1 MRCPTTRA
9 CFVSIRSFSSSNLLP
24 ALAGHEPNDLLNE
37 VRLLSSRG
45 QLHQALSLFYNSSPQ
60 LHSLQ
65 TYATLFHECA
75 RHGYL
80 QQGLRLH
87 HFMLA
92 HFPSCTSDLFVT
104 NHLIN
109 MYSKCGYLQY
119 AHQLFDAM
127 PKRNVVSWTAL
138 VSGYAQCGR
147 GVESFRLFSDML
159 AERDCRPNDFAFT
172 SVLSSCDYLCGK
184 QLHALVLKMGL
195 GASVYVTNSLITMY
209 SKGYKVKEAWT
220 LFKSLSC
227 WSQVSWN
234 SMIAGFQLA
243 KLGMHAIGVFVKM
256 HHEGIGFNRATLL
269 SVFSSLCGSNGIDI
283 NLGLKFCFQ
292 VYCLSVKTGFISE
305 VEVAT
310 AFMKAYSEL
319 GGDVSEFYHLFLET
333 SCQDIIFWTS
343 MITALAEPDPAK
355 AFFLYRQLL
364 QEGLT
369 PDLYTFSIVLKACAG
384 FVTEQHALAIHSQV
398 IKAGFEDE
406 TVLRNALIHA
416 YARCGSIALSKKVFE
431 EMGCRDLVSWNSM
444 LKAYGLHGK
453 AKEALQLFPQMDLKP
468 DTATF
473 VALLSACSHSGMVE
487 EGLRIFDSMF
497 KDHSIIPQL
506 DHYACMVDILGR
518 AGRIVEAEELIRRM
532 PMEPDSVVW
541 SALLGSCRKHGE
553 TQLAKTAVSKLKQ
566 MEPENS
572 LGYVQMSNIYSS
584 GGRFNEAGTIRKEMD
599 GSGVRKEPGLSWIE
613 VGNQVHE
620 FASGGRHHPQREAI
634 CIKLQ
639 GLIGQLKEI
648 GYVPEISLA
657 LHDIEEEHK
666 QEQLFHHS
674 EKMALVFAVMN
685 EGKLHG
691 GGNVI
696 RIMKNI
702 RICIDCHNFMKLA
715 SGFLQKEIIVR
726 DSNRFHHFKDNI
738 CSCNDYW

>member
-1 MRCPTTRA
+1 MRA
-9 CFVSIRSFSSSNLLP
+9 CLVSIRSLSSSNIQP
-24 ALAGHEPNDLLNE
+24 ALAVAGNGPNDLLNE

-45 QLHQALSLFYNSSPQ
+45 QLQEALSLVYNTSPQ
-60 LHSLQ
+60 LLSLQ
-65 TYATLFHECA
+65 TCATLFHECA

-80 QQGLRLH
+80 QQGLHLH
-87 HFMLA
+87 YFMLA
-92 HFPSCTSDLFVT
+92 HFPNGTSDLFVT

-109 MYSKCGYLQY
+109 MYCKCGYLQY
-119 AHQLFDAM
+119 ARQLFDEM
-127 PKRNVVSWTAL
+127 PIRNVVSWTAL

-147 GVESFRLFSDML
+147 IAESFRIFSDML
-159 AERDCRPNDFAFT
+159 ADRRSRPNEFAFT
-172 SVLSSCDYLCGK
+172 SVLSSCDDLRGK
-184 QLHALVLKMGL
+184 QLHALLLKMGL
-195 GASVYVTNSLITMY
+195 DASVYIANALITMY
-209 SKGYKVKEAWT
+209 SKNYKVEEAWT
-220 LFKSLSC
+220 LFKSLRY
-227 WSQVSWN
+227 WTEVSWN

-243 KLGMHAIGVFVKM
+243 KLGMHAIGVFVRM

-269 SVFSSLCGSNGIDI
+269 SVFSSFCGSNDI
-283 NLGLKFCFQ
+283 EMDLGLKFCFQ

-319 GGDVSEFYHLFLET
+319 GGDISEFYHLFLDT

-343 MITALAEPDPAK
+343 MITAFAERDPVK

-364 QEGLT
+364 REDMR

-384 FVTEQHALAIHSQV
+384 FVTEKHVLAIHSQV
-398 IKAGFEDE
+398 IKAGFEDD

-416 YARCGSIALSKKVFE
+416 YTRCGSIVLSKKVFE
-431 EMGCRDLVSWNSM
+431 EMGYRDLVSWNSM

-453 AKEALQLFPQMDLKP
+453 AKEALQLFQQMDLRP
-468 DTATF
+468 DTTTF

-487 EGLRIFDSMF
+487 EGMRIFDSMF
-497 KDHSIIPQL
+497 KNHSIIPQL

-518 AGRIVEAEELIRRM
+518 AGRITEAEELIRGM

-553 TQLAKTAVSKLKQ
+553 TQLAKIAVSKLKQ

-584 GGRFNEAGTIRKEMD
+584 GGRFNEARTIRKEMD
-599 GSGVRKEPGLSWIE
+599 GSGVKKEPGQSWIE

-620 FASGGRHHPQREAI
+620 FASGGRHHPQRDAI
-634 CIKLQ
+634 CAKLQ
-639 GLIGQLKEI
+639 VLIGQLKEI
-648 GYVPEISLA
+648 GYVPETSLA

-674 EKMALVFAVMN
+674 EKMALVFALMN
-685 EGKLHG
+685 EGNLHC

-702 RICIDCHNFMKLA
+702 RICVDCHNFMKLA
-715 SGFLQKEIIVR
+715 SDFLQKEIIVR
-726 DSNRFHHFKDNI
+726 DSNRFHHFKNKI

>member
-1 MRCPTTRA
+1 MLRPTTRS
-9 CFVSIRSFSSSNLLP
+9 CLVSIRSLSSSNLLP
-24 ALAGHEPNDLLNE
+24 AVAGNGPNDLLNE

-45 QLHQALSLFYNSSPQ
+45 QLQEALSLFYNTPPQ

-75 RHGYL
+75 RRGYL
-80 QQGLRLH
+80 QQGLSLH

-92 HFPSCTSDLFVT
+92 HFPNSTSDLFVT

-109 MYSKCGYLQY
+109 MYSKCGYLQH
-119 AHQLFDAM
+119 AQKLFDEM
-127 PKRNVVSWTAL
+127 TERNVVSWTAL
-138 VSGYAQCGR
+138 VSGYAQFGQSA
-147 GVESFRLFSDML
+147 ESFRLFLGML
-159 AERDCRPNDFAFT
+159 GDRRSRPNEFAFT
-172 SVLSSCDYLCGK
+172 SVLSSCDDLRGK

-195 GASVYVTNSLITMY
+195 DASVYVANALITMY
-209 SKGYKVKEAWT
+209 SKNYKVEEAWT
-220 LFKSLSC
+220 LFKSLGC
-227 WSQVSWN
+227 WTQVSWN

-243 KLGMHAIGVFVKM
+243 KLGMHAVGVFVKM

-269 SVFSSLCGSNGIDI
+269 SVFSSLCGSNDI
-283 NLGLKFCFQ
+283 EMDLGLKFCFQ

-319 GGDVSEFYHLFLET
+319 GGDISEFYHLFLET

-343 MITALAEPDPAK
+343 MITAFAERDPVK
-355 AFFLYRQLL
+355 AFSLYQQLL
-364 QEGLT
+364 REDLR

-384 FVTEQHALAIHSQV
+384 FVTELHASAIHSQV
-398 IKAGFEDE
+398 IKAGFEDD

-416 YARCGSIALSKKVFE
+416 YTRCGSITLSKKVFE
-431 EMGCRDLVSWNSM
+431 EMGCRDLVSWNSV

-453 AKEALQLFPQMDLKP
+453 AKEALQLFQQMDLKP

-497 KDHSIIPQL
+497 KDHGIIPQL

-518 AGRIVEAEELIRRM
+518 AGRITEAEELIRRM

-553 TQLAKTAVSKLKQ
+553 TQLAKIAVSKLKQ
-566 MEPENS
+566 MEPEKS

-599 GSGVRKEPGLSWIE
+599 GSGVKKEPGLSWIE

-620 FASGGRHHPQREAI
+620 FASGGRHHPQRDAI
-634 CIKLQ
+634 CTKLQ
-639 GLIGQLKEI
+639 VLIGQLREI
-648 GYVPEISLA
+648 GYVPETSLA

-674 EKMALVFAVMN
+674 EKMALAFALMN
-685 EGKLHG
+685 EGNLHC

-702 RICIDCHNFMKLA
+702 RICVDCHNFMKLA
-715 SGFLQKEIIVR
+715 SDFLQKEIIVR
-726 DSNRFHHFKDNI
+726 DSNRFHHFKNKI